1 LETVELQ
8 KPPEACW
15 WSELYLWVACE
26 GVLVKFPYYST
37 HSKVSGSGLEV
48 CSLNFDMI
56 LGFHEGVLATGFRS
70 ESDNMISILKICDD
84 KPFSQK
90 IGDPRLPFN
99 EVAISSDGCAVLLYK
114 NPTSILQSLQYQLW
128 EFARESG
135 WKLHFDGNI
144 GKNVQPFLVDWLS
157 LTGTRSS
164 RRSMWVGYDLHI
176 HDRALCSFDF
186 KSRELY
192 EYSFDLPPERS
203 EWVGDIAP
211 DVLLIKTHRW
221 MSVVKI
227 SDAKVITTLRFG
239 TDRPDAQVW
248 SDWTYT
254 FYLLSKSLLLVV
266 YENEI
271 KHFKIH
277 NIEN

>member
-1 LETVELQ
+1 MN
-8 KPPEACW
+8 W
-15 WSELYLWVACE
+15 
-26 GVLVKFPYYST
+26 
-37 HSKVSGSGLEV
+37 
-48 CSLNFDMI
+48 
-56 LGFHEGVLATGFRS
+56 
-70 ESDNMISILKICDD
+70 
-84 KPFSQK
+84 
-90 IGDPRLPFN
+90 
-99 EVAISSDGCAVLLYK
+99 LYK
-114 NPTSILQSLQYQLW
+114 DPTSILQSLQYQLW
-128 EFARESG
+128 EFARESE
-135 WKLHFDGNI
+135 WELHFDGNI

-164 RRSMWVGYDLHI
+164 RRSMWVGYDFDI
-176 HDRALCSFDF
+176 CDRALCSFDF
-186 KSRELY
+186 TNRELY

-248 SDWTYT
+248 SDWPYT
-254 FYLLSKSLLLVV
+254 FYLLSKGLLLVV